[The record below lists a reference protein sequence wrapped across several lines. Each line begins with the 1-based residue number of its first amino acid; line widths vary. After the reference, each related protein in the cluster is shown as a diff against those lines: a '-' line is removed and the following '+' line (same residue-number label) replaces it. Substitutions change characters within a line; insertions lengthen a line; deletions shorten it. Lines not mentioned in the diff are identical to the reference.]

1 MISRLSGIILEKDSA
16 SILIDV
22 QGIGYEVH
30 VSLNSL
36 FDAPD
41 IGESVTLHTHFVVR
55 DDAHQ
60 LFGFTKLQERNL
72 FRLLIKING
81 VGPKMAI
88 AVLSGVSYDEFV
100 RCVNQNDIAALVKL
114 PGVGKKIAERLLM
127 EMRDKIPILNSSS
140 ELAAS
145 AIEPT
150 MSEISREAE
159 SALITLGYK
168 PQEAAKMV
176 NRTSEDE
183 RDSVEILIRA
193 ALRKTVS

>member
-100 RCVNQNDIAALVKL
+100 RCVNQNDIAGLVKL

-127 EMRDKIPILNSSS
+127 EMRDKIPSLDSYS

-150 MSEISREAE
+150 MSQISREAE
-159 SALITLGYK
+159 SALIALGYK

>member
-1 MISRLSGIILEKDSA
+1 M
-16 SILIDV
+16 
-22 QGIGYEVH
+22 
-30 VSLNSL
+30 
-36 FDAPD
+36 
-41 IGESVTLHTHFVVR
+41 
-55 DDAHQ
+55 
-60 LFGFTKLQERNL
+60 
-72 FRLLIKING
+72 
-81 VGPKMAI
+81 
-88 AVLSGVSYDEFV
+88 
-100 RCVNQNDIAALVKL
+100 RCVNQNDIAGLVKL

-127 EMRDKIPILNSSS
+127 EMRDKIPTLDSSS

-159 SALITLGYK
+159 SALIALGYK

-183 RDSVEILIRA
+183 RDSVEVLIRA

>member
-41 IGESVTLHTHFVVR
+41 IGELVTLHTHFVVR
-55 DDAHQ
+55 DDAQQ

-100 RCVNQNDIAALVKL
+100 RCVNQNDIAGLVKL

-127 EMRDKIPILNSSS
+127 EMRDKIPTLDSSS

-159 SALITLGYK
+159 SALIALGYK

-183 RDSVEILIRA
+183 RDSVEVLIRA

>member
-1 MISRLSGIILEKDSA
+1 
-16 SILIDV
+16 
-22 QGIGYEVH
+22 
-30 VSLNSL
+30 
-36 FDAPD
+36 
-41 IGESVTLHTHFVVR
+41 
-55 DDAHQ
+55 
-60 LFGFTKLQERNL
+60 
-72 FRLLIKING
+72 
-81 VGPKMAI
+81 
-88 AVLSGVSYDEFV
+88 
-100 RCVNQNDIAALVKL
+100 
-114 PGVGKKIAERLLM
+114 M
-127 EMRDKIPILNSSS
+127 EMRDKIPTLDSSS

-159 SALITLGYK
+159 SALIALGYK

>member
-41 IGESVTLHTHFVVR
+41 IGELVTLHTHFVVR
-55 DDAHQ
+55 DDAQQ

-100 RCVNQNDIAALVKL
+100 RCVNQNDIAGLVKL

-127 EMRDKIPILNSSS
+127 EMRDKIPTLDSSS

-159 SALITLGYK
+159 SALIALGYK

>member
-55 DDAHQ
+55 DDAQQ

-100 RCVNQNDIAALVKL
+100 RCVNQNDIAGLVKL

-127 EMRDKIPILNSSS
+127 EMRDKIPTLDSSS

-150 MSEISREAE
+150 MAEISREAE
-159 SALITLGYK
+159 SALIALGYK

-183 RDSVEILIRA
+183 RDSVEVLIRA

>member
-55 DDAHQ
+55 DDAQQ

-100 RCVNQNDIAALVKL
+100 RCVNQNDIAGLVKL

-127 EMRDKIPILNSSS
+127 EMRDKIPTLDSSS

-159 SALITLGYK
+159 SALIALGYK

-183 RDSVEILIRA
+183 RDSGEILIRA

>member
-100 RCVNQNDIAALVKL
+100 RCVNQNDIAGLVKL

>member
-100 RCVNQNDIAALVKL
+100 RCVNQNDIAGLVKL

-127 EMRDKIPILNSSS
+127 EMRDKIPTLDSSS

-159 SALITLGYK
+159 SALIALGYK

-183 RDSVEILIRA
+183 RNSVEILIRA

>member
-100 RCVNQNDIAALVKL
+100 RCVNQNDIAGLVKL

-127 EMRDKIPILNSSS
+127 EMRDKIPTLDSSS

-159 SALITLGYK
+159 SALIALGYK

>member
-41 IGESVTLHTHFVVR
+41 IGELVTLHTHFVVR
-55 DDAHQ
+55 DDAQQ

-100 RCVNQNDIAALVKL
+100 RCVNQNDIAGLVKL

-127 EMRDKIPILNSSS
+127 EMRDKIPTLDSSS

-150 MSEISREAE
+150 MAKISREAE
-159 SALITLGYK
+159 SALIALGYK

>member
-55 DDAHQ
+55 DDAQQ
-60 LFGFTKLQERNL
+60 LFGFTRLQERNL

-100 RCVNQNDIAALVKL
+100 RCVNQNDIAGLVKL

-127 EMRDKIPILNSSS
+127 EMRDKIPTLASSS
-140 ELAAS
+140 ESASS

-159 SALITLGYK
+159 SALIALGYK
-168 PQEAAKMV
+168 PQEATKMV
-176 NRTSEDE
+176 NRTSENE

>member
-55 DDAHQ
+55 DDAQQ

-100 RCVNQNDIAALVKL
+100 RCVNQNDIAGLVKL

-127 EMRDKIPILNSSS
+127 EMRDKIPTLDSSS

-150 MSEISREAE
+150 MAEISREAE
-159 SALITLGYK
+159 SALIALGYK

>member
-55 DDAHQ
+55 DDAQQ

-100 RCVNQNDIAALVKL
+100 RCVNQNDIAGLVKL

-127 EMRDKIPILNSSS
+127 EMRDKIPTLDSSS

-150 MSEISREAE
+150 MSEIAREAE
-159 SALITLGYK
+159 SALIALGYK

-183 RDSVEILIRA
+183 RDSVEVLIRA